1 MTRLSLSGIHGPP
14 SPETDRSE
22 SVRDFQNFVG
32 PGPVRSQAL
41 KRFSVLVRDQPDQP
55 RDQYG
60 DSDVV
65 DLKMMKICGC

>member
-1 MTRLSLSGIHGPP
+1 MILLGYHYQGS
-14 SPETDRSE
+14 TDRQ
-22 SVRDFQNFVG
+22 VRDFQNCVG

-41 KRFSVLVRDQPDQP
+41 KRFSVLVQDQPDQP